1 MWTWSPEESR
11 FGDLVWVVRA
21 QGQVPAWS
29 NASIAG
35 AGGGKECAGQT
46 VRSGQRW
53 VRGRVGQAIGVVCFE
68 PS

>member
-21 QGQVPAWS
+21 QGQVPARS

-35 AGGGKECAGQT
+35 AGGGRGVCRADGEEWPEVGKGACGT
-46 VRSGQRW
+46 GHWSG
-53 VRGRVGQAIGVVCFE
+53 VL
-68 PS
+68 